1 LSDTDLGAKGL
12 HTHVVAAK
20 PKKMHELGLPT
31 MPTTRAAVWEMKLTH
46 LRQSSSMMDEEQMEV
61 SHGQFDGSTEG
72 VVTGGA

>member
-1 LSDTDLGAKGL
+1 
-12 HTHVVAAK
+12 
-20 PKKMHELGLPT
+20 
-31 MPTTRAAVWEMKLTH
+31 MKLTH